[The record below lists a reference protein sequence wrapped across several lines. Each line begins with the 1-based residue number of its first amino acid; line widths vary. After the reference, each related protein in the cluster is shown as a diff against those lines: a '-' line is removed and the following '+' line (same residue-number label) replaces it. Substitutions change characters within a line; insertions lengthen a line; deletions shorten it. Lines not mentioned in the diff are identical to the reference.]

1 MSHPDPQ
8 QPSVTDAARGDAASA
23 PADRPL
29 PGFPQHGLSPHSPI
43 EREIERSERASAAL
57 AATRAL
63 ARASFTDSQLAA
75 DDAAAAASDDDIDTS
90 GWIRTEYAA
99 LDHTVRS
106 AEDEAQAAAPR
117 NLVGGTFNPGIASQ
131 HGRAFPGASVGTA
144 AIKTRTGAQA
154 RFLQEARQAPR
165 GERAPGA
172 AAPGE
177 PARAAGAAG
186 YDKPAVM
193 PMLAPAMAPVRAR
206 AATPAHAHARRQAAS
221 GEAFKF
227 VLAAGL
233 GAVVVLISGGVAWKA
248 GLLTRNSATNA
259 AVITPQVAAQAEAA
273 RVLSATAQEIPITPA
288 AGPVPAADPAPVR
301 SNEEVDAALAAA
313 ARAAAVPVAS
323 VHAAGPA
330 RAVHPATPAVAPVA
344 LAPAPVPAPAV
355 APTATPRA
363 APKPKESV
371 ADSIARAQARADSF
385 LATGAAAP
393 APAASPEVKNA
404 Q

>member
-8 QPSVTDAARGDAASA
+8 QQSVTDAARGDVASA

-75 DDAAAAASDDDIDTS
+75 DDAAAIGDDDIDTS

-99 LDHTVRS
+99 LDHTVRG
-106 AEDEAQAAAPR
+106 AEDDAKAAAPR
-117 NLVGGTFNPGIASQ
+117 NLVGGSFNPGIASQ
-131 HGRAFPGASVGTA
+131 QGRAFPGGSVGNA

-154 RFLQEARQAPR
+154 RFLQEARQSPR
-165 GERAPGA
+165 
-172 AAPGE
+172 E
-177 PARAAGAAG
+177 PARAAGQAS
-186 YDKPAVM
+186 YDKPAVV
-193 PMLAPAMAPVRAR
+193 PMLAPAMAPLPAR
-206 AATPAHAHARRQAAS
+206 AAMPARGRRPAAS

-233 GAVVVLISGGVAWKA
+233 GAVVVLIGGGVAWKA

-259 AVITPQVAAQAEAA
+259 AVITPQVAAQVAAQADAA
-273 RVLSATAQEIPITPA
+273 RVLSATPQEIPIAPA
-288 AGPVPAADPAPVR
+288 AGPAPVR

-323 VHAAGPA
+323 VHAAGPS
-330 RAVHPATPAVAPVA
+330 RAVHPTTPAVAPAA
-344 LAPAPVPAPAV
+344 LAPAPVTAV
-355 APTATPRA
+355 AAPPRA
-363 APKPKESV
+363 APKAKESV
-371 ADSIARAQARADSF
+371 ADSVARAQARADSF
-385 LATGAAAP
+385 LATGNGATTP
-393 APAASPEVKNA
+393 APEVKN
-404 Q
+404 